1 MKSENWLV
9 TWVGQTDH
17 DAAKGQ
23 TSVGLGPVAS
33 ALTQSKYAFDR
44 VCLLTNY
51 GLAATALYQKWLCE
65 RSGYAPEQVTVSA
78 ISLDNP
84 INYGL
89 IYREVCAN
97 LSQAG
102 LPRDGVVLTFHLSPG
117 TSAMTAIWIMLA
129 KTRFPAQ
136 LIQTSRERGLESV
149 DFDFNLADDFL
160 PEYLQRSTQRIERLA
175 NARPVRP
182 EFAQI
187 LHRSEGM
194 RQQIEAAQ
202 RVAGFEVPVLILGET
217 GTGKELF
224 AQAIHKA
231 SPRSKAPFIAINCG
245 ALSPDLASSELFG
258 HVKGA
263 FTGATQARKGHF
275 RSAEGG
281 TLFLDEVGDLPAD
294 TQVRLLRV
302 VQDKEVTPV
311 GASVPE
317 PLNVRILAAT
327 HRDLM
332 ADVASGRF
340 REDLFHRLAVGILRL
355 PPLRDRPGDV
365 DMLLDTFLEK
375 FNREAADRPEGEQK
389 ELHPQARKALLQHAW
404 PGNVRELYH
413 TLLRAAI
420 WSRGPQ
426 IQAEDIQAAVLPV
439 QSGGLGVLDRPI
451 VEGFKLDDLLD
462 EVSKHYLR
470 KALHQVPLRKDAAR
484 LLGFNTQQTLIDRL
498 KRLGMET
505 EFRKSK
511 RKSENSDF

>member
-1 MKSENWLV
+1 MKPETWLV
-9 TWVGQTDH
+9 AWVGQTDH
-17 DAAKGQ
+17 DAAKGGHP
-23 TSVGLGPVAS
+23 TAGLGPVAT
-33 ALTQSKYAFDR
+33 ALSQRSFDR
-44 VCLLTNY
+44 VHLLTNY
-51 GLAATALYQKWLCE
+51 GLGVTAPYVAWLLE
-65 RSGYAPEQVTVSA
+65 RTGYASDRIGLSA
-78 ISLDNP
+78 ITLDNP
-84 INYGL
+84 INYAL
-89 IYREVCAN
+89 IYSEVCAN

-102 LPRDGVVLTFHLSPG
+102 LPRDEVALTFHLSPG

-175 NARPVRP
+175 NAKPVRP

-187 LHRSEGM
+187 VHRSDGM

-224 AQAIHKA
+224 AKAIHEA
-231 SPRSKAPFIAINCG
+231 SPRSKAPFIPINCG
-245 ALSPDLASSELFG
+245 ALSPELASSELFG

-302 VQDKEVTPV
+302 LQDKEVTPV
-311 GASVPE
+311 GASMPE
-317 PLNVRILAAT
+317 PLNVRIVAAT

-389 ELHPQARKALLQHAW
+389 ELTPQARKALLQHSW

-420 WSRGPQ
+420 WSRGLQ

-439 QSGGLGVLDRPI
+439 KPANQEVLDRPI
-451 VEGFKLDDLLD
+451 VEGFSLPSLLD
-462 EVSKHYLR
+462 EVSRHYLR
-470 KALHQVPLRKDAAR
+470 RALAQTTKRKEAAH
-484 LLGFNTQQTLIDRL
+484 LLGFKTQQTLSDWL
-498 KRLGMET
+498 GRLGLEL
-505 EFRKSK
+505 EEKNQNK
-511 RKSENSDF
+511 K